1 MVNVRIIYILPVCLL
16 LIVFFTLQLNL
27 DPVSA
32 STTYQTK
39 NISYHVNQ
47 NSVVKNVKTYATTQN
62 SSKKISNTNKS
73 TTTSISTFKIS
84 LSKINAAASTVKTQ
98 IFINHKLPSYVTI
111 STHKVSMPQFLDL
124 LTTGLIKI
132 RWGLN
137 TSAILRTVNYPK
149 PGLETVQS
157 STLNKLEYINM
168 AKSIKTFIN
177 VNHRIPSYI
186 KSSKGRLV
194 YGNLIFIYS
203 KIFNFQFT
211 EMRLPNS
218 VSIKSWTYILRGKPI
233 YITSD
238 RITNDATDN
247 SRINSIVKGLVSLGI
262 YAKNWGLGPNTHVQV
277 LQSSHVPKDALIV
290 NIYGGAC
297 AGTLYEMGSSWYMGI
312 KGDRKVFSI
321 FWPPATD
328 ITGLGFL
335 ARAHDDN
342 FTPLFNSSKSGAF
355 PNYYDLNKNGIFDY
369 GKGYVNGV
377 INPTKFTEIDGLA
390 HPDLY
395 LHEHGYTYLNSG
407 NINTIVSVISKLAY
421 A

>member
-1 MVNVRIIYILPVCLL
+1 
-16 LIVFFTLQLNL
+16 
-27 DPVSA
+27 
-32 STTYQTK
+32 
-39 NISYHVNQ
+39 
-47 NSVVKNVKTYATTQN
+47 
-62 SSKKISNTNKS
+62 
-73 TTTSISTFKIS
+73 
-84 LSKINAAASTVKTQ
+84 
-98 IFINHKLPSYVTI
+98 
-111 STHKVSMPQFLDL
+111 
-124 LTTGLIKI
+124 
-132 RWGLN
+132 
-137 TSAILRTVNYPK
+137 
-149 PGLETVQS
+149 
-157 STLNKLEYINM
+157 
-168 AKSIKTFIN
+168 
-177 VNHRIPSYI
+177 
-186 KSSKGRLV
+186 
-194 YGNLIFIYS
+194 
-203 KIFNFQFT
+203 
-211 EMRLPNS
+211 MRLPNS

-247 SRINSIVKGLVSLGI
+247 SRINSIVKELVSLGI

-290 NIYGGAC
+290 DIYGGAC

-312 KGDRKVFSI
+312 EGDRKLFSI
-321 FWPPATD
+321 FWPPAAD